1 MIHIILW
8 FFDVDRDGKMKMTHG
23 PSEFLDSQFE
33 NEEGRGRRKSLVSVK
48 SIQRRIV
55 GIRKDE
61 SSENH
66 FNSNRHLVAVD
77 HDLLASQ
84 SLTDV
89 GDRALFHLLRYLYQ
103 MRLLEF
109 SKVKSSMGAST
120 KYYGFE
126 VLSS

>member
-1 MIHIILW
+1 ME
-8 FFDVDRDGKMKMTHG
+8 M
-23 PSEFLDSQFE
+23 SEFLDSQFE

-89 GDRALFHLLRYLYQ
+89 GDLILSHLLHYLYQ
-103 MRLLEF
+103 MRLLGF
-109 SKVKSSMGAST
+109 SKWIFLKILFL
-120 KYYGFE
+120 KCKFFE
-126 VLSS
+126 KIIFRKKLTS